1 VAVTDKFEFIVTLQL
16 TVPEHAPDQPAKA
29 DPEFGEAVNKTTV
42 PLGYVRPD
50 GLSLTIPLPVP
61 A

>member
-1 VAVTDKFEFIVTLQL
+1 VPAYETVRENCCDVELNVAVTDKFEFIVTLQL

-29 DPEFGEAVNKTTV
+29 DPEFGEAVSETTV
-42 PLGYVRPD
+42 PL
-50 GLSLTIPLPVP
+50 